1 MPDSPSPQRNLRRR
15 TIGLLIR
22 RAREGAGRTV
32 AQLAEALQTKPAT
45 IKAYELGM
53 HEPSLV
59 ELLAISDWLSVPV
72 TALLDETGPTLPIA
86 NGQLNAQAAL
96 QLRNHVMGA
105 RLKQARLEKGESLKI
120 TAGAVVITSSRL
132 KSYELGEAIPITVLE
147 ALTAHF
153 ELTMQHWFEVDAL
166 HINPAQQ
173 QQTAFAAL
181 PSDVRAFVTDADALP
196 HLRMAMQLHALPDDD
211 VRRVAE
217 ALLLLGR
224 TLPG

>member
-32 AQLAEALQTKPAT
+32 AQLADALQVKPAT
-45 IKAYELGM
+45 MKAYEAGTR
-53 HEPSLV
+53 EPSLV
-59 ELLAISDWLSVPV
+59 ELLAIGDWLSVPV
-72 TALLDETGPTLPIA
+72 TTLLEEAGPILPIA
-86 NGQLNAQAAL
+86 HSQLNAQAAL

-105 RLKQARLEKGESLKI
+105 KLKQARLNADESLKVS
-120 TAGAVVITSSRL
+120 AGAVGISSGKL
-132 KSYELGEAIPITVLE
+132 KSYELGTAIPITVLE

-153 ELTMQHWFEVDAL
+153 GLTMQHWFEVDAL

-181 PSDVRAFVTDADALP
+181 PSDVRAFVTDADVLP
-196 HLRMAMQLHALPDDD
+196 HLRIAMQLHALPDDD

-217 ALLLLGR
+217 ALLLSGR